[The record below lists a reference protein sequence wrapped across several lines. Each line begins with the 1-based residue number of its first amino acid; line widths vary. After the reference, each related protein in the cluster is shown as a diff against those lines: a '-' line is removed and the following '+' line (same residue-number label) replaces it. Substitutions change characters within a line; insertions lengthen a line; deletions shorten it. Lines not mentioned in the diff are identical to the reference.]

1 VPILIG
7 AGIHIKTIEALAC
20 GKYVVSTPKGKEG
33 IHQKLHSLVT
43 CEIDQFA
50 QAICEILRKKKFIC
64 REDYQILK
72 DEYSSNSILG
82 RLDCRMR
89 KAFGYS
95 PS

>member
-1 VPILIG
+1 M
-7 AGIHIKTIEALAC
+7 
-20 GKYVVSTPKGKEG
+20 VVCQ
-33 IHQKLHSLVT
+33 IY
-43 CEIDQFA
+43 QFF
-50 QAICEILRKKKFIC
+50 QAICEILRKMKFIC

-95 PS
+95 PG